1 MSTFLSGAGIDSAN
15 YTKMLI
21 AWAAQENAP
30 VNVSFGAPSTSYYD
44 IATDAYTYL
53 TNTLNWTFSPTSSS
67 IETPDLLFQYNEAK
81 TRIYT
86 INEAIIT
93 YIPVVISIYN
103 TFTFSITPS
112 LPTGLSINTTTGS
125 ITGTPTVL
133 SSPIIYSVICS
144 SYNSSNVFQ
153 NSKLETLV
161 FSVVE

>member
-1 MSTFLSGAGIDSAN
+1 
-15 YTKMLI
+15 MLI

-30 VNVSFGAPSTSYYD
+30 VNVSFGSPSTSYYD
-44 IATDAYTYL
+44 IATDAYNYL

-67 IETPDLLFQYNEAK
+67 IETPDLLFQYNESK

-144 SYNSSNVFQ
+144 SYDSSAVFQ